1 MEPMAASELL
11 IARSS
16 VAVVIMVACPAPFS
30 VPRSICD
37 RHEDAEHREACNSS
51 KIILA
56 WDSSAYFPKFYEK
69 LLSADFITQI
79 LKKVL
84 KREKKN

>member
-56 WDSSAYFPKFYEK
+56 
-69 LLSADFITQI
+69 
-79 LKKVL
+79 
-84 KREKKN
+84 

>member
-1 MEPMAASELL
+1 MEPIAASELL

-16 VAVVIMVACPAPFS
+16 VAVVIMVACPVPFS

-51 KIILA
+51 QIILA
-56 WDSSAYFPKFYEK
+56 
-69 LLSADFITQI
+69 
-79 LKKVL
+79 
-84 KREKKN
+84 

>member
-51 KIILA
+51 QIILQ
-56 WDSSAYFPKFYEK
+56 WDSSAYFPNSSWEK
-69 LLSADFITQI
+69 WAIAWLPIQTFKISNF
-79 LKKVL
+79 
-84 KREKKN
+84 

>member
-51 KIILA
+51 QIILA
-56 WDSSAYFPKFYEK
+56 
-69 LLSADFITQI
+69 
-79 LKKVL
+79 
-84 KREKKN
+84 